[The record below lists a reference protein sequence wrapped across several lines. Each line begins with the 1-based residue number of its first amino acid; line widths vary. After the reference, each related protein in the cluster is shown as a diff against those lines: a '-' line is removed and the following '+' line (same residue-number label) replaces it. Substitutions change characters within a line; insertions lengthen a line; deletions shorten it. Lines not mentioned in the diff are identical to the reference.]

1 MELRIPKVEKGGAAR
16 VTNTREAGPFGKHRG
31 LVILVRSVSLS
42 NWRLLVAY
50 GPDLRVTKVWL
61 FDKLRGL
68 VFLVRSVSLSNW
80 PLLVAQGP
88 VKSRQSGIWR
98 SRGKIMFPP
107 ITVILCESRES
118 RNTSSKEKTDPSSAV
133 LTLTH
138 ISFRAG
144 CVSDGCT
151 HSFIRN

>member
-1 MELRIPKVEKGGAAR
+1 MEEFVIVKRAVKGRIRMELRIREVDKGGAAK
-16 VTNTREAGPFGKHRG
+16 VTNTREAGPFGK
-31 LVILVRSVSLS
+31 
-42 NWRLLVAY
+42 
-50 GPDLRVTKVWL
+50 
-61 FDKLRGL
+61 LRGL
-68 VFLVRSVSLSNW
+68 VFIVRSVSLSNW

-88 VKSRQSGIWR
+88 VKSRQSGVWR

-144 CVSDGCT
+144 CFSDG
-151 HSFIRN
+151 